1 MVNIIACNLGSYGRY
16 RAVAYEHLRAI
27 GLTNVEIPVPAPD
40 ALQGVLDDLDRYGL
54 KVTSVLG
61 KCDLSNPACVEG
73 LKPQAE
79 AATRLGAKIVF
90 LSVKTNGIPLSE
102 AYERLRGVGEVMAA
116 AGLTAALETH
126 PDLIQNASV
135 ALETM
140 RAVDHPCVRVNF
152 DTANIYYYNEG
163 CTAVEELRK
172 IAPYVVSV
180 HLKDTNGGYRAH
192 HFPTLGQGVVDY
204 PEVFRIL
211 NGQGMYGPFTLELE
225 GIAGEQLSE
234 EQQKARVADSFAYLK
249 QIGAA

>member
-61 KCDLSNPACVEG
+61 KCDLSNPGCVEG

-102 AYERLRGVGEVMAA
+102 A
-116 AGLTAALETH
+116 
-126 PDLIQNASV
+126 
-135 ALETM
+135 
-140 RAVDHPCVRVNF
+140 
-152 DTANIYYYNEG
+152 
-163 CTAVEELRK
+163 
-172 IAPYVVSV
+172 
-180 HLKDTNGGYRAH
+180 
-192 HFPTLGQGVVDY
+192 
-204 PEVFRIL
+204 
-211 NGQGMYGPFTLELE
+211 
-225 GIAGEQLSE
+225 
-234 EQQKARVADSFAYLK
+234 
-249 QIGAA
+249 